1 MCKSSVLESESVSQR
16 IVIYRTRQFIGEEL
30 ILAIG
35 DFSGNSPIL
44 NTPILIKRE
53 KDKWTYR
60 QRQRDRVRDRQKQVR
75 GRKGERDRQ
84 MKKLFSSKCE
94 NHICKNE
101 QTASHVAK
109 LHTVY
114 WVYF

>member
-1 MCKSSVLESESVSQR
+1 MDIQTETESE
-16 IVIYRTRQFIGEEL
+16 T
-30 ILAIG
+30 
-35 DFSGNSPIL
+35 D
-44 NTPILIKRE
+44 
-53 KDKWTYR
+53 
-60 QRQRDRVRDRQKQVR
+60 R

-94 NHICKNE
+94 NYFCKNE

-109 LHTVY
+109 LRTVY